1 VHNDAV
7 LALEPMENPNLDTS
21 VAFENGDAC
30 VVVSGDLDLSTA
42 PKLWSALEPAI
53 EQGAQTVVLDISG
66 VGFLD
71 SSGVSVIVRALK
83 LLRDADRS
91 LVVRSPQLQA
101 RKVLEVTG
109 LTGILTIEG

>member
-1 VHNDAV
+1 
-7 LALEPMENPNLDTS
+7 MEIPPLDTS
-21 VAFENGDAC
+21 IAFEDDCAC
-30 VVVSGDLDLSTA
+30 VVVVGELDVSTA

-53 EQGAQTVVLDISG
+53 EHGASTVVLDIGG

-83 LLRDADRS
+83 VLRESDRS
-91 LVVRSPQLQA
+91 LVVRAPQLQA

-109 LTGILTIEG
+109 LTKVLTVEG